1 MKILLLDDLMTD
13 AELVKRGLQKADLKF
28 VAEYVDDEA
37 AFRDALEDFTP
48 DLILSDYNM
57 PQFTGLDALN
67 IALEI
72 CPETPFIIVTG
83 AINEET
89 AADCIK
95 AGAWD
100 YVLKE
105 NLQRLSS
112 AVAGA
117 LDRKKTIDE
126 KRLAEKAAQTYR
138 EFAQNL
144 VGSSLD
150 MIIATDNDLKITEF
164 NPAAQGIF
172 GYKKE
177 ELIGR
182 TVDVI
187 HADKALGKEI
197 QKRVDSE
204 GNFTSEIRFKR
215 KDRSIFPVL
224 MSVSHIRDSLGGVL
238 GYMGVC
244 KDISEIQRN
253 ADKLRKSEERFRT
266 IFENAPDAYY
276 INDLQGRFL
285 DANFA
290 AERMLGIK
298 REEAVGKRF
307 DKLDLLPKS
316 QIPKVL
322 SRLAANTMGKSTGP
336 DEFTLRRSDG
346 SELKVEISTFPVEI
360 DEQKVVLGI
369 ARDVTE
375 RVKHENELRESEQRY
390 RAVTQSAVDAIIS
403 VGSKGHIISWN
414 KGAETIFRFTK
425 SEIVGQSFDRIIPET
440 MRAAHSEGMRRF
452 IKTGK
457 RSMIGRVTELEG
469 QRKDGTIFPM
479 ELALSTWN
487 VQDEHYFT
495 AIIRDVTERK
505 FAEKTL
511 QESEEKYRLIVENA
525 NDGIEISQDDKIFF
539 SNPRFAEMLGY
550 TVEEIQGLSFTK
562 IYTPDSAAMFKKTTA
577 GRRSSGSGSYES
589 TFRKKD
595 GSLID
600 VHVKYEIIDYLG
612 KPATF
617 AIIRDITEQKK
628 ADEELHYAL
637 EKAQEGERIKSTFMA
652 NVSHEIRTP
661 LNSILGFTELLE
673 SHLEDRLVDDEKLFI
688 QFIHA
693 NGTRLQHTVDEILNI
708 SQIESNTVRLNP
720 IRFQLKTLL
729 LKLEEEYQ
737 FLAKEKKLEFSV
749 NSKVQDD
756 EVYLDEYLL
765 TQTIAN
771 LLDNAIKYTETGS
784 VKIDLSQSNDHLSL
798 SIVDTGV
805 GMSNDYQERMFRPFT
820 QESEGF
826 TKTYQGIGLGLAL
839 VKRYTELN
847 GLELSIES
855 EKGKGTQA
863 MLTLPKMRVEA

>member
-1 MKILLLDDLMTD
+1 
-13 AELVKRGLQKADLKF
+13 
-28 VAEYVDDEA
+28 
-37 AFRDALEDFTP
+37 
-48 DLILSDYNM
+48 
-57 PQFTGLDALN
+57 
-67 IALEI
+67 
-72 CPETPFIIVTG
+72 
-83 AINEET
+83 
-89 AADCIK
+89 
-95 AGAWD
+95 
-100 YVLKE
+100 
-105 NLQRLSS
+105 
-112 AVAGA
+112 
-117 LDRKKTIDE
+117 
-126 KRLAEKAAQTYR
+126 
-138 EFAQNL
+138 
-144 VGSSLD
+144 
-150 MIIATDNDLKITEF
+150 
-164 NPAAQGIF
+164 
-172 GYKKE
+172 
-177 ELIGR
+177 
-182 TVDVI
+182 
-187 HADKALGKEI
+187 
-197 QKRVDSE
+197 
-204 GNFTSEIRFKR
+204 
-215 KDRSIFPVL
+215 
-224 MSVSHIRDSLGGVL
+224 
-238 GYMGVC
+238 
-244 KDISEIQRN
+244 
-253 ADKLRKSEERFRT
+253 
-266 IFENAPDAYY
+266 
-276 INDLQGRFL
+276 
-285 DANFA
+285 
-290 AERMLGIK
+290 
-298 REEAVGKRF
+298 
-307 DKLDLLPKS
+307 
-316 QIPKVL
+316 
-322 SRLAANTMGKSTGP
+322 
-336 DEFTLRRSDG
+336 
-346 SELKVEISTFPVEI
+346 
-360 DEQKVVLGI
+360 
-369 ARDVTE
+369 
-375 RVKHENELRESEQRY
+375 
-390 RAVTQSAVDAIIS
+390 
-403 VGSKGHIISWN
+403 
-414 KGAETIFRFTK
+414 
-425 SEIVGQSFDRIIPET
+425 
-440 MRAAHSEGMRRF
+440 
-452 IKTGK
+452 
-457 RSMIGRVTELEG
+457 
-469 QRKDGTIFPM
+469 
-479 ELALSTWN
+479 
-487 VQDEHYFT
+487 
-495 AIIRDVTERK
+495 
-505 FAEKTL
+505 
-511 QESEEKYRLIVENA
+511 
-525 NDGIEISQDDKIFF
+525 
-539 SNPRFAEMLGY
+539 
-550 TVEEIQGLSFTK
+550 
-562 IYTPDSAAMFKKTTA
+562 MFKKTTA